1 MATLPDSGY
10 LTLLAAPVKRCT
22 RPAIRFYTRGGKC
35 LDHITMYNAQGGPG
49 WPGIKLRLRVR
60 NTSRLVDIPDC
71 QIYLRRIE
79 GPGGLLE
86 WESTRLIWSIQANQ
100 EEWLTPK
107 LMLRG
112 TVGER
117 YVDLCSVDE
126 QRRYLQIMSERYL
139 HGGHRFVDTG
149 EYILH
154 VQPIAPGRRH
164 GREIRIRVAYDASA
178 WQRTHVV
185 DVLEE

>member
-1 MATLPDSGY
+1 
-10 LTLLAAPVKRCT
+10 
-22 RPAIRFYTRGGKC
+22 
-35 LDHITMYNAQGGPG
+35 MYNPKGGPG

-60 NTSRLVDIPDC
+60 NTSSLVDIPDC

-79 GPGGLLE
+79 GPRGLLE
-86 WESTRLIWSIQANQ
+86 RESTRLIWSIQANQ
-100 EEWLTPK
+100 QEWLTPK

-117 YVDLCSVDE
+117 YVDLCSVDD
-126 QRRYLQIMSERYL
+126 QNRYLQVMSERYL

-149 EYILH
+149 EYVLH

-164 GREIRIRVAYDASA
+164 GNETRIRVSYDASN
-178 WQRTHVV
+178 WQGTQIV
-185 DVLEE
+185 DALEE